1 MKNNNFITT
10 TVQGLFWLIPIIA
23 IVVLCIVLFDKL
35 IVINK
40 FLIDFVGLDSKEYI
54 PLIIL
59 FGIVSVVLLSYTV
72 GYILNTVAGVWLNKL
87 IHKIPFYKNL
97 ADFINLFNSAKSGKK
112 DVLVVAVK
120 GFGQNS
126 YNIGLMYNTNESIIK
141 GHYSVVISHMP
152 LNGGFIFEVAGDEIY
167 VIKEATFNNNFEYLL
182 TSASSSLADIM
193 NIEPID
199 IKELT
204 TLHKYLSEK

>member
-10 TVQGLFWLIPIIA
+10 SIQGLFWLIPIIA

-35 IVINK
+35 VVINK

-97 ADFINLFNSAKSGKK
+97 TDFINLFNSAKSGKK
-112 DVLVVAVK
+112 DVLVVAIK

-141 GHYSVVISHMP
+141 GHYSVIISHMP

-199 IKELT
+199 IKELI
-204 TLHKYLSEK
+204 TLDKYLVEK

>member
-10 TVQGLFWLIPIIA
+10 SIQGLFWMIPIIA
-23 IVVLCIVLFDKL
+23 IVILSIILFDKL
-35 IVINK
+35 VIINK
-40 FLIDFVGLDSKEYI
+40 LIVDFVGLDSKDYI
-54 PLIIL
+54 PLIIF
-59 FGIVSVVLLSYTV
+59 FGLVSVVLLSYTV
-72 GYILNTVAGVWLNKL
+72 GYILNTVVGDWLNKL

-97 ADFINLFNSAKSGKK
+97 TDFINLFNSAKSGKK

-120 GFGQNS
+120 GLGQNS

-152 LNGGFIFEVAGDEIY
+152 LNGGFIFEVPGEEIY

-182 TSASSSLADIM
+182 TSASSSLSDIM
-193 NIEPID
+193 KVKPID
-199 IKELT
+199 INELQ
-204 TLHKYLSEK
+204 TLDEYIK

>member
-10 TVQGLFWLIPIIA
+10 SIQGLFWMIPIIA
-23 IVVLCIVLFDKL
+23 IVILSIILFDKL
-35 IVINK
+35 VIINK
-40 FLIDFVGLDSKEYI
+40 LIVDFVGLDSKDYI
-54 PLIIL
+54 PLIIF
-59 FGIVSVVLLSYTV
+59 FGLVSVVLLSYTV
-72 GYILNTVAGVWLNKL
+72 GYILNTVVGDWLNKL

-97 ADFINLFNSAKSGKK
+97 TDFINLFNSAKSGKK

-120 GFGQNS
+120 GLGQNS

-152 LNGGFIFEVAGDEIY
+152 LNGGFIFEVPGEEIY

-182 TSASSSLADIM
+182 TSASSSLSDIM
-193 NIEPID
+193 KVKPID
-199 IKELT
+199 INELE
-204 TLHKYLSEK
+204 TLDEYIK